1 MALAQSIIIF
11 IAIISVVSV
20 CYIAYKSKKPVIKG
34 TASALS
40 GAAALGAVN
49 LLAAYTGVGIALNY
63 ASAFIAVVL
72 GVPGV
77 VMMLIL
83 RLVLV

>member
-1 MALAQSIIIF
+1 MALAQSIIVF
-11 IAIISVVSV
+11 IAVVSLAAV
-20 CYIAYKSKKPVIKG
+20 CYIAIKSKKPIVKG

-49 LLAAYTGVGIALNY
+49 LLASYTGVGIALNY

-77 VMMLIL
+77 IMMLAL
-83 RLVLV
+83 RLVMF

>member
-11 IAIISVVSV
+11 IAVLSVISV
-20 CYIAYKSKKPVIKG
+20 CYYAYKSKKPILKG

-40 GAAALGAVN
+40 GAAALGAIN
-49 LLAAYTGVGIALNY
+49 LLATYTGIGIALNY
-63 ASAFIAVVL
+63 ASAFIAIVL

-77 VMMLIL
+77 VMMLAL
-83 RLVLV
+83 RMVLM